1 MKRQPITHRERVAL
15 FALAAGYIENW
26 TDCFIVASQENEDT
40 TRRRGGLNTT
50 VQRWKA
56 RTDIRDAFQAAKNN
70 LFEHDEQIRRIYQA
84 ELDEKG
90 GKDNG
95 NDGTGD
101 NERPEIRR
109 GSRRGT
115 IDYLNPENQ
124 AAKLNELVNKSES
137 AGETLDALKV
147 IIATQKADRDAARD
161 GKQVKCYVP
170 MSCDICPLYE
180 KARKK

>member
-1 MKRQPITHRERVAL
+1 MKREPITHRERVAL

-26 TDCFIVASQENEDT
+26 TDCYIAASQENEDT

-50 VQRWKA
+50 VQRWKN
-56 RTDIRDAFQAAKNN
+56 RTDIKDAFEAAKNN
-70 LFEHDEQIRRIYQA
+70 IFKHDEEVRRRYRA
-84 ELDEKG
+84 ELEERKG
-90 GKDNG
+90 EDNQH
-95 NDGTGD
+95 DGTGD

-124 AAKLNELVNKSES
+124 AAKLNELVNKADST
-137 AGETLDALKV
+137 GETLDALKV

>member
-26 TDCFIVASQENEDT
+26 TDCYIVASQENEDT

-50 VQRWKA
+50 VQRWKN
-56 RTDIRDAFQAAKNN
+56 RTDIKDAFQAAKNN
-70 LFEHDEQIRRIYQA
+70 LFEHDEQTRRIYQA
-84 ELDEKG
+84 QLDERKG
-90 GKDNG
+90 DDNG
-95 NDGTGD
+95 HDGTGD
-101 NERPEIRR
+101 NERTQTAPKQK
-109 GSRRGT
+109 RGT

-124 AAKLNELVNKSES
+124 AAKLNELVNRADST
-137 AGETLDALKV
+137 GETLDALKV

-161 GKQVKCYVP
+161 GRQVKCYVP

-180 KARKK
+180 KAQKK

>member
-26 TDCFIVASQENEDT
+26 TDCYIAASQENEET

-70 LFEHDEQIRRIYQA
+70 LFEHDEQIRRIYQS
-84 ELDEKG
+84 ELDARG
-90 GKDNG
+90 DND
-95 NDGTGD
+95 NREDGTGGSVRTE
-101 NERPEIRR
+101 ERATGKRR
-109 GSRRGT
+109 T
-115 IDYLNPENQ
+115 VDYLNPENQ
-124 AAKLNELVNKSES
+124 AAKLNELVNRADST
-137 AGETLDALKV
+137 GETLDALKV

-170 MSCDICPLYE
+170 ISCDSCPLYE